1 METFDIL
8 IIGGGPAGYLAGE
21 RAGAAGLK
29 AAVIEKRELG
39 GTCLNE
45 GCVPSKT
52 FLNSGKIYE
61 HALHG
66 EKYGVTAKEVKI
78 DQAAVVKR
86 KNGVVKMLVSGV
98 KSGLKK
104 NKVTVIKGTAHIKG
118 KCADGFSVEADG
130 KEYVGKKLLIASG
143 SVPVIPPIT
152 GVKEA
157 LESGFAMTNR
167 EILDLDVIPKA
178 LVIIGGG
185 VIGLEMAAYFSMVG
199 SRVTVVEMLDKIA
212 GPTEKEISTILK
224 SELEKTGVVF
234 KLGCKVTSVG
244 ADSVTYENN
253 GKEESVKADKVL
265 LSIGRKA
272 YTDGLGLENIDVYTE
287 RGVIQ
292 TDEYMRTNVPG
303 VYATGDVNGKIM
315 LAHTAY
321 RESEVAINNII
332 GRKDRMRYSAVPSVI
347 YGNPEVGSVGETLES
362 AKEKGIDAV
371 EVKLP
376 MLYSGRYVAETDNGS
391 GICKLIVD
399 KEYDR
404 LIGAHMIGSYCSEI
418 IYGAAIMIET
428 EMKIEDIKEIV
439 FPHPSVSEII
449 REALFEIK

>member
-1 METFDIL
+1 MATYDLL

-29 AAVIEKRELG
+29 CAVIEKRELG

-66 EKYGVTAKEVKI
+66 SAFGVSAKDVKI

-98 KSGLKK
+98 KSSLKK
-104 NKVTVIKGTAHIKG
+104 NKAEVIKGTAHIKG
-118 KCADGFSVEADG
+118 KTAEGFVVDVDG
-130 KEYVGKKLLIASG
+130 KEYTGKQLLISSG
-143 SVPVIPPIT
+143 SVPVVPPIT

-157 LESGFAMTNR
+157 LEAGFAMTNR
-167 EILDLDVIPKA
+167 EILDLEIIPKS

-185 VIGLEMAAYFSMVG
+185 VIGLEMASYFGTVG
-199 SRVTVVEMLDKIA
+199 SKVTVVEMLDKIA
-212 GPTEKEISTILK
+212 GPTEEEISQILQK
-224 SELEKTGVVF
+224 ELEKIGVEF
-234 KLGCKVTSVG
+234 KLGCKVTEVG
-244 ADSVTYENN
+244 KDKVVYEKD
-253 GKEESVKADKVL
+253 GKSEEVKAEKVL

-272 YTDGLGLENIDVYTE
+272 YTEGLGLENIDVYTE
-287 RGVIQ
+287 RGVIK
-292 TDEYMRTNVPG
+292 TDECMRTNVPG

-332 GRKDRMRYSAVPSVI
+332 GKKDHMRYNAVPSVI
-347 YGNPEVGSVGETLES
+347 YGNPEVGSVGETLAS
-362 AKEKGIDAV
+362 AKEKGIDAI

-376 MLYSGRYVAETDNGS
+376 MLYSGRYVAEVEKGT
-391 GICKLIVD
+391 GICKIIVD
-399 KEYDR
+399 KKYDR
-404 LIGAHMIGSYCSEI
+404 LIGVHMIGSYCSEI
-418 IYGAAIMIET
+418 IYGAAMMIET
-428 EMKIEDIKEIV
+428 EMKIEDLKEIV

-449 REALFEIK
+449 REALFEVK

>member
-1 METFDIL
+1 MEIYDLL
-8 IIGGGPAGYLAGE
+8 IIGGGPGGYLAGE

-29 AAVIEKRELG
+29 TAVIEKREVG

-66 EKYGVTAKEVKI
+66 EAYGVTAKDVKI

-98 KSGLKK
+98 KSSLKK
-104 NKVTVIKGTAHIKG
+104 SKATLIKGTAKITG
-118 KCADGFSVEADG
+118 KTADGFTVDVDG
-130 KEYVGKKLLIASG
+130 TQYVGKKLLISSG
-143 SVPVIPPIT
+143 SVPVVPPIT

-157 LESGFAMTNR
+157 VESGFAMTNR
-167 EILDLDVIPKA
+167 EILDLDYIPNE

-185 VIGLEMAAYFSMVG
+185 VIGLEMAAYFGMIG
-199 SRVTVVEMLDKIA
+199 SKVTVIEMLDKIA
-212 GPTEKEISTILK
+212 GPTEKEISQILQKEIEK
-224 SELEKTGVVF
+224 SGVDF
-234 KLGCKVTSVG
+234 KLGCKVTAVG
-244 ADSVTYENN
+244 TDSVTYEKD
-253 GKEESVKADKVL
+253 GKSESVKADKVL

-272 YTDGLGLENIDVYTE
+272 FTEGLGLETIDVHTE
-287 RGVIQ
+287 RGAIV
-292 TDEYMRTNVPG
+292 TDEYMRTNVPD
-303 VYATGDVNGKIM
+303 VYASGDVNGKIM

-332 GRKDRMRYSAVPSVI
+332 GKKDRMRYNAIPSVI
-347 YGNPEVGSVGETLES
+347 YGNPEVGSVGETIES
-362 AKEKGIDAV
+362 AKEKGFDAV
-371 EVKLP
+371 EVKVP
-376 MLYSGRYVAETDNGS
+376 MLFSGRYVAEVEKGS
-391 GICKLIVD
+391 GICKIVVD
-399 KEYDR
+399 KKYDR
-404 LIGAHMIGSYCSEI
+404 ILGVHMIGSYCSEI

-439 FPHPSVSEII
+439 FPHPTVSEVI
-449 REALFEIK
+449 REALFEL